1 MSSIYVCQDSQ
12 DWILK
17 ILGEDILK
25 GFEKLGWTCHSGRY
39 AGYDGEDVALH
50 MWWRTAQPYKA
61 ARCNAVFITH
71 TDDIYKENDLVRMK
85 DDFDAYFCMSEED
98 GRFLVELG
106 YDPAKVFGFALP
118 VRNHYVRPLQIGIF
132 SRCYS
137 DKRKNEDWL
146 VNYCASHPDA
156 TLVNFVFIGAGWA
169 RVVESLSA
177 LGCSFSWHDISR
189 KLPYEYFHQQL
200 MLKDL
205 DYYLY
210 MGMDGGAMGTYDA
223 YAMGVPLFVTDDGY
237 HKEIPDQEYGY
248 VDYDSFSSQ
257 LDEIIARQ
265 RHRIDFFSSHDVDH
279 YVARVAAVLDPSA
292 GPEQAAPHSQ
302 KNSSSLPSG
311 AAVRCGNAPSEQPAP
326 GPAGSV
332 LEKRRKGYFNSLR
345 RFNRQFEMAWK
356 RLINRIRFRRA
367 H

>member
-39 AGYDGEDVALH
+39 AGYNGEDVALH

-279 YVARVAAVLDPSA
+279 YVARVAAVLNPETSA
-292 GPEQAAPHSQ
+292 GTDPEEHI
-302 KNSSSLPSG
+302 PSFPVTKG
-311 AAVRCGNAPSEQPAP
+311 PSRQTQGQEAE
-326 GPAGSV
+326 SV

>member
-1 MSSIYVCQDSQ
+1 M
-12 DWILK
+12 
-17 ILGEDILK
+17 
-25 GFEKLGWTCHSGRY
+25 
-39 AGYDGEDVALH
+39 
-50 MWWRTAQPYKA
+50 
-61 ARCNAVFITH
+61 
-71 TDDIYKENDLVRMK
+71 
-85 DDFDAYFCMSEED
+85 
-98 GRFLVELG
+98 
-106 YDPAKVFGFALP
+106 
-118 VRNHYVRPLQIGIF
+118 
-132 SRCYS
+132 
-137 DKRKNEDWL
+137 
-146 VNYCASHPDA
+146 NYCASHPDA

-279 YVARVAAVLDPSA
+279 YVARVAAVLNPSA

-326 GPAGSV
+326 DPAESV